1 MKHLMIMTFG
11 AALLLGG
18 CATGGGAKDASDSK
32 SVKLDTHKLD
42 VMAGKQQ
49 VYIGNVG
56 VTFITEDRSSSKA
69 SSPMIRHTPLIKKNC
84 ILVYEPLFRH
94 PCSGGKNQCRSAG
107 WIRPRSMACN
117 VASARLLT

>member
-18 CATGGGAKDASDSK
+18 CATGGGPKEASESQ

-42 VMAGKQQ
+42 VMKGKQQ

-69 SSPMIRHTPLIKKNC
+69 SSPMNTSTSTKIILSTPGC
-84 ILVYEPLFRH
+84 
-94 PCSGGKNQCRSAG
+94 
-107 WIRPRSMACN
+107 
-117 VASARLLT
+117 